1 MGSGVG
7 LNQPAREPGVGLG
20 WSRLAAEIARLIPRE
35 EVNGIWAF
43 PNIRREGRE
52 WGTAVVT
59 RAEGDR
65 CRIYTARY
73 LLVLKGKERGQFQA
87 TVEEVGSGPA
97 DTLAELLLEVQQRA
111 DDEHPPVPLALG
123 DWFPEPA
130 DGPAE

>member
-7 LNQPAREPGVGLG
+7 LNQPAPAPGVGLG
-20 WSRLAAEIARLIPRE
+20 WSRLAAEVGRLLPRAE
-35 EVNGIWAF
+35 INGIWAF

-59 RAEGDR
+59 CAEGDR

-73 LLVLKGKERGQFQA
+73 LLVLKGKDRGQFQA

-97 DTLAELLLEVQQRA
+97 HTLAELLIEVHQRA
-111 DDEHPPVPLALG
+111 DDEHPPVPVALD